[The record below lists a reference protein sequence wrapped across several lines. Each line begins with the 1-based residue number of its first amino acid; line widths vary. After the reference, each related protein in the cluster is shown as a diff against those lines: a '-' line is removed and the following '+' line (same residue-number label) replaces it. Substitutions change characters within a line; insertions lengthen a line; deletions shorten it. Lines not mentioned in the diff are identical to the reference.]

1 MPILSICRRRRE
13 SRGCSH
19 RLRHGRL
26 LVECLVAMLLVNAT
40 ALATISLARSASSS
54 VRRARLT
61 SSAWALATRR
71 LESSR
76 VDDCPAGAIAGIEAS
91 PPMFG
96 TWSDHLHAGWRE
108 RSLQV
113 SASPSPWSGS
123 AMRISMSAA
132 WSCP

>member
-1 MPILSICRRRRE
+1 
-13 SRGCSH
+13 
-19 RLRHGRL
+19 
-26 LVECLVAMLLVNAT
+26 MLLVNAT
-40 ALATISLARSASSS
+40 ALATMSLARGASSS
-54 VRRARLT
+54 VQRARLT
-61 SSAWALATRR
+61 SSAWALATRH

-76 VDDCPAGAIAGIEAS
+76 VDDCPAGAVAGIEVS

-96 TWSDHLHAGWRE
+96 AWSDQPNAGWRE

-123 AMRISMSAA
+123 SMRISMSAA